1 MSDQPTVRV
10 VVGEAAEPSHAHGA
24 LHFVLDGEGFDV
36 VGEGSTPAELER
48 ILSEA
53 QPAVVVLGADIS
65 VKAVRTVRKRA
76 PFAKVIVVWPAG
88 VSAAIADDR
97 VEPSRIY
104 DELGGAVRRQ
114 ADRRLVSIP
123 EAAEPIDWIV
133 RLRQAETEAEAETE
147 TEAETEAETE
157 PAFEVELEPEFVANG
172 PANPGRRSAR
182 ALVGVAC
189 FISLVILLIGAAFAL
204 EGSKRSAPPVNARR
218 SGISLPPSPSFDSRS
233 AAGTRDEGKGSSGS
247 SCEPGSRARGNDQ
260 TPHVNRGDRGNHR
273 SGCGAQGRGHQ
284 NQGTSKG
291 NNGHHRQGGADH
303 ARSQGTPASP
313 EPPNQSGHANDQGSP
328 GTRTHA
334 TAAPSHPA

>member
-1 MSDQPTVRV
+1 MGDQPTVRV
-10 VVGEAAEPSHAHGA
+10 VVGEAAEPSHGV
-24 LHFVLDGEGFDV
+24 LRFVLDGEGFDV

-65 VKAVRTVRKRA
+65 VTAVRTVRKRA

-88 VSAAIADDR
+88 VSAALADDR

-133 RLRQAETEAEAETE
+133 RLREAEAEAEAETE
-147 TEAETEAETE
+147 PALEPSFEA
-157 PAFEVELEPEFVANG
+157 ELEPEFVANG
-172 PANPGRRSAR
+172 PANPARRSAR

-189 FISLVILLIGAAFAL
+189 FISLVILMIGAAFAL
-204 EGSKRSAPPVNARR
+204 EGSKRSAPSVEART
-218 SGISLPPSPSFDSRS
+218 SKPSPSLISRS
-233 AAGTRDEGKGSSGS
+233 AGGSRDEGKGSSGS
-247 SCEPGSRARGNDQ
+247 NCEPGPRARGNDQ

-284 NQGTSKG
+284 NLGTSKG
-291 NNGHHRQGGADH
+291 NNGHHRQGGAHH
-303 ARSQGTPASP
+303 ARSQGTPAPP
-313 EPPNQSGHANDQGSP
+313 EPPNQSGHANDPIRGL
-328 GTRTHA
+328 RHR
-334 TAAPSHPA
+334 